1 MAYEDLK
8 QEMEVC
14 SEEEINAILD
24 SARKRAEEILREA
37 QTQAEG
43 TKQHY
48 LHEAI
53 RIIKIE
59 RMKLLYRVKSEV
71 KNREN
76 AEKNAIYQQAFHSAR
91 EKLNESRMGNAY
103 EESFRKM
110 LTRAV
115 NEIHSPSVR
124 IHIDEQDEQLC
135 REIVK
140 ELDIQ
145 AEIISDLDSIGGC
158 RVSLPD
164 ETVIVHNTIES
175 RLEKAKDFLKKDV
188 FSALYGD

>member
-37 QTQAEG
+37 QNQAER

-48 LHEAI
+48 LHETA
-53 RIIKIE
+53 RITEIE
-59 RMKLLYRVKSEV
+59 RTKLLYQVKSKV
-71 KNREN
+71 KSQEN

-91 EKLNESRMGNAY
+91 EKLKELRMRNAY
-103 EESFRKM
+103 EEIFRKM

-115 NEIHSPSVR
+115 NKIHSPSVR
-124 IHIDEQDEQLC
+124 IHIDQHDERFC
-135 REIVK
+135 HEIVQ

-175 RLEKAKDFLKKDV
+175 RLEKAKDILKKDV
-188 FSALYGD
+188 FSTLYGD